1 MKPVRP
7 FFLGIAFSLGTLAP
21 APADAP
27 QPTPPRHLHRT
38 TVGELH
44 EATVSSV
51 YLERVG
57 KEMRGGT
64 AQVIVSISQ
73 NPFGAPAVG
82 VLEEYFDGIGSQY
95 RSSVWIAAMAASQAS
110 SGMINDR
117 RFTVQVGSRAD
128 GPSMGLLVTGTML
141 ALLQGAE
148 LLPDVTLTGAVNP
161 DGTAGP
167 VGGLVLKL
175 EAVREAGF
183 KTFGY
188 PVGCR
193 METDPRTG
201 KLIDLEARGRELGL
215 KVVEV
220 RNLYDAYE
228 LLTGREWP
236 RVTPLAES
244 RLALSG
250 PLATRIAEACTGLGD
265 DLERRAAALGDKAQA
280 VAAAGKTLPV
290 NGKAL
295 PEVDRMLHDF
305 SRDHEAANLF
315 RQRAKEATAG
325 GAIAQAYLNLRV
337 ADQLFGIAEVEEAL
351 LRPLLQKKSREN
363 AVAAWKTIHRD
374 AQQEAGKHLLA
385 LKELLRSRTGDE
397 TLGERVDVLHSY
409 LQYGE
414 ALVDYLFARQQEAEI
429 TRLFARAEG
438 EDFPRLLEALKAT
451 TISYTRAAR
460 RAETTLE
467 WSKFTAQPGPP
478 VVVRPELYEKL
489 GKAYASASAAA
500 IGYLDALIIQRDAR
514 NRGMT
519 REQASAAFERE
530 ERDYGFIKAATR
542 FAEREL
548 QPGATGDLSVP
559 TEPLERF
566 TTALYA
572 YTGASSLLMKHYSF
586 HAELPTDG
594 GTAPG
599 SSAFIRRK
607 ALSATLDGARERV
620 LEESAKLEMEAGI
633 VPDSIKLNFD
643 LATTLRDGNS
653 DAERLLALRA
663 YWRCN
668 LLCYL
673 TRLLARQE

>member
-1 MKPVRP
+1 MNSVPLLL
-7 FFLGIAFSLGTLAP
+7 LGIALPLGALSAARAESPEP
-21 APADAP
+21 APP
-27 QPTPPRHLHRT
+27 SPLHRT
-38 TVGELH
+38 TVGKVH

-51 YLERVG
+51 YLERIG
-57 KEMRGGT
+57 KETRGGT
-64 AQVIVSISQ
+64 AQVIVSISD

-82 VLEEYFDGIGSQY
+82 VLEEYFEGIGSQY

-128 GPSMGLLVTGTML
+128 GPSMGLLVAGAML
-141 ALLQGAE
+141 ALLQGE
-148 LLPDVTLTGAVNP
+148 DLLPDVTLTGAVNP

-175 EAVREAGF
+175 EAVKDAGF

-193 METDPRTG
+193 METDPRSG
-201 KLIDLEARGRELGL
+201 KLIDLEERGRELGL
-215 KVVEV
+215 KAVEV

-228 LLTGREWP
+228 LLTGKKWP

-250 PLATRIAEACTGLGD
+250 PLATRIAEACNELGEDIDRRQTGLTEG
-265 DLERRAAALGDKAQA
+265 AQTI
-280 VAAAGKTLPV
+280 AAAGKTLPV
-290 NGKAL
+290 NGKAI
-295 PEVDRMLHDF
+295 PAVDRMLNDF
-305 SRDHEAANLF
+305 TRDLDAATLF
-315 RQRAKEATAG
+315 RQRAREATAG

-337 ADQLFGIAEVEEAL
+337 ADQLFGIAEIEEQL
-351 LRPLLQKKSREN
+351 LRPLLRKKGSEETLT
-363 AVAAWKTIHRD
+363 AWKAIHHS
-374 AQQEAGKHLLA
+374 AQQQAEQQLLA

-414 ALVDYLFARQQEAEI
+414 ALVDYLFARQQEAAIGELF
-429 TRLFARAEG
+429 TRPEG
-438 EDFPRLLEALKAT
+438 ERFPQLLETLKT
-451 TISYTRAAR
+451 TIISYTRAAR
-460 RAETTLE
+460 RAGSTLE

-478 VVVRPELYEKL
+478 VVVKPGLYEKL

-500 IGYLDALIIQRDAR
+500 IGYLDALIIHRDAG
-514 NRGMT
+514 NQGMT
-519 REQASAAFERE
+519 REQAAATFERE

-542 FAEREL
+542 YAERDLRPEA
-548 QPGATGDLSVP
+548 PRDLSAP
-559 TEPLERF
+559 SEPLERF

-572 YTGASSLLMKHYSF
+572 YTGASSLLMKHYAF
-586 HAELPTDG
+586 HAEIPAEGD
-594 GTAPG
+594 TAGATPI
-599 SSAFIRRK
+599 IRRK
-607 ALSATLDGARERV
+607 ALSAALDGARDRV

-643 LATTLRDGNS
+643 LASTLRDGNS
-653 DAERLLALRA
+653 DAERMLALRA